1 MDGKSDAE
9 ELIRKALKDPSL
21 LQALSSGG
29 GAEGGQSEGG
39 A

>member
-9 ELIRKALKDPSL
+9 ELIAKALKDPSL

-29 GAEGGQSEGG
+29 GDGGGEGGE
-39 A
+39 